1 MKPVTM
7 YASPR
12 GSKQPLIAV
21 NVNLG
26 LKRLK
31 RKCTRQVPHTYT
43 LYVQTRLRDIEVLLL

>member
-1 MKPVTM
+1 M
-7 YASPR
+7 YASAR

-43 LYVQTRLRDIEVLLL
+43 VYEQTRLRDIEVPLL